1 MPEKILRTEYSE
13 EMQKSYLDYSMSV
26 ITARAVPDVRDGLK
40 PVQRRLLYDMDNLH
54 VHHDRKE
61 MKSARITG
69 DCMGR
74 FHPHGDSS
82 IYETMVVLS
91 QDFKKAMP
99 LVDGKGN
106 FGSIEGDTAAAYRYT
121 EAKLKEFTDEVFL
134 RDIDKSVDFVPT
146 YANTENE
153 PVVLPVRIPN
163 FLLNGSE
170 GIAVGMTTSTPCHN
184 LSELCKLCS
193 AYVDNNDLSIDEM
206 LEIMPGPDFPTGGI
220 ISNKSELKS
229 IYETGTGRI
238 KIRGKVEFVPAAKR
252 GEHDRLI
259 VTEIPYTMIG
269 QGIGKFMQET
279 AELAEA
285 KKLPEVSDIGN
296 ATDASGVSIFIE
308 LKKDSDVERI
318 KQILYKKT
326 RLEDTFGVNMLA
338 ISEGR
343 PEVMTLSG
351 ILKAWLKFQHE
362 IIERKY
368 KVLLEKEE
376 ERRELQEG
384 LITACNIIDLVI
396 AVIRGAKNRKDAEN
410 CLTKGD
416 TSNISFKDKS
426 MAEDAEHL
434 RFTERQAKA
443 ILEMQLYKLIG
454 LEIMELEKAYKA
466 TMKSIK
472 EYKAIIADKLKRDEM
487 IKADLADID
496 AKYGYERRTE
506 IADIEEAVIAEPEA
520 KPVDCVFVM
529 DRLGYC
535 KLIDTA
541 QFEKNQELVET
552 ENKYI
557 FRTNTL
563 SAVLIFTDKGSLYR
577 IKCADIPFKKPKDKG
592 VPVDNIS
599 KYKTS
604 DEELLYITD
613 KDSAKDINLLFLTRK
628 GLIKQTDISEFESN
642 NKQIAS
648 TKLDEGDEL
657 VSIMPIASIG
667 TNTIA
672 VWTKDGYFL
681 RFALDDVPLLKKS
694 AKGVRAIKLRD
705 KDECMGVSLAEN
717 DTIVKYGKKEVHLNN
732 LRTAVRG
739 GSGTKQKTK
748 ET

>member
-26 ITARAVPDVRDGLK
+26 ITARAVPDIRDGLK

-91 QDFKKAMP
+91 QDFKKSVP

-184 LSELCKLCS
+184 LSELCDLCS
-193 AYVDNNDLSIDEM
+193 AFVDNNDMSIDEM
-206 LEIMPGPDFPTGGI
+206 LELMPGPDFPTGGI
-220 ISNKSELKS
+220 IANKSELKG
-229 IYETGTGRI
+229 IYETGSGKIR
-238 KIRGKVEFVPAAKR
+238 IRGKLEYVPAAR
-252 GEHDRLI
+252 RSEHDKLI

-279 AELAEA
+279 ADLAES
-285 KKLPEVSDIGN
+285 KKLPEVTDIGN
-296 ATDASGVSIFIE
+296 ASDSKGISIFIE
-308 LKKDSDVERI
+308 LKKDSDIERI
-318 KQILYKKT
+318 SNVLYKKT

-338 ISEGR
+338 ISEGK
-343 PEVMTLSG
+343 PEVMTLPG
-351 ILKAWLKFQHE
+351 ILRAWLKFQHE

-368 KVLLEKEE
+368 KVLLDKEE
-376 ERRELQEG
+376 EKRELQEG

-416 TSNISFKDKS
+416 ISNISFKDKS
-426 MAEDAEHL
+426 LAEDAEHL

-466 TMKSIK
+466 TMKAIK
-472 EYKAIIADKLKRDEM
+472 EYKAIIAGKAKRDEL
-487 IKADLADID
+487 IKADLAEIK
-496 AKYGYERRTE
+496 AKYGYPRKTLIE
-506 IADIEEAVIAEPEA
+506 DLEEAVITEPEA

-535 KLIDTA
+535 KLIDES
-541 QFEKNQELVET
+541 QYEKAREAVDSD
-552 ENKYI
+552 NKYVI
-557 FRTNTL
+557 KTNTL
-563 SAVLIFTDKGSLYR
+563 SVILIFGSKGNLYR
-577 IKCADIPFKKPKDKG
+577 LKCADIPVKKPKDKG
-592 VPVDNIS
+592 VPIDNIS
-599 KYKTS
+599 KYKAS
-604 DEELLYITD
+604 EEELLYIAD
-613 KDSAKDINLLFLTRK
+613 KDSIKDLNLLFLTRA
-628 GLIKQTDISEFESN
+628 GLIKQTECGEFESN
-642 NKQIAS
+642 NKQIAA
-648 TKLDEGDEL
+648 TKLDLNDEL
-657 VSIMPIASIG
+657 VKIIPITSIG
-667 TNTIA
+667 SNTIA
-672 VWTKDGYFL
+672 IWTKDGYFL

-694 AKGVRAIKLRD
+694 AKGVKAIKLRD
-705 KDECMGVSLAEN
+705 KDECIGAMLAEN
-717 DTIVKYGKKEVHLNN
+717 DAVVKFGKKDVHLNL

-739 GSGTKQKTK
+739 GTGTKQKA
-748 ET
+748 